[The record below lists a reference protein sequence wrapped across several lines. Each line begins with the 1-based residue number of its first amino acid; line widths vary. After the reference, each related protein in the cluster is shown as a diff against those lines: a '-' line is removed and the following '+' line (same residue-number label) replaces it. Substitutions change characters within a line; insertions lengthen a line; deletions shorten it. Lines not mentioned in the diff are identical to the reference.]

1 MGVFVRHS
9 INVILFLARW
19 GLGNDSA
26 DTSENILL
34 LSEEDMADFVDIN
47 DIRNLFKVSND
58 ISAMELPPHL
68 LIVVM
73 LIILFSRDGD
83 MMEGQCAID
92 TARVYYLQLLYR
104 YMQKHSNN
112 QGSKIKASLHGV
124 LKIVKDFGE
133 AMRSQSVDVV
143 L

>member
-1 MGVFVRHS
+1 
-9 INVILFLARW
+9 
-19 GLGNDSA
+19 
-26 DTSENILL
+26 
-34 LSEEDMADFVDIN
+34 
-47 DIRNLFKVSND
+47 
-58 ISAMELPPHL
+58 MELPPHL